1 MDRQGDDWE
10 KAMSP
15 PLPPPTQYPYLPWR
29 IMSSTIM
36 GVTGLLSRGF
46 LYGLNSVEVTGLDKF
61 LTLLESRRDPR
72 KRQRGL
78 ITGITPPLPP
88 PSPPPPHTNPPPSL
102 QPRQRV
108 SHPPSP
114 LPPPN

>member
-10 KAMSP
+10 KTMSP

-78 ITGITPPLPP
+78 ITGITPPPF
-88 PSPPPPHTNPPPSL
+88 
-102 QPRQRV
+102 
-108 SHPPSP
+108 P
-114 LPPPN
+114 LPHHHHPILTPLPVSNHVSV

>member
-15 PLPPPTQYPYLPWR
+15 PLPPPTQYPCLPWR
-29 IMSSTIM
+29 IMSSAIM
-36 GVTGLLSRGF
+36 GVTGMLSRGF

-61 LTLLESRRDPR
+61 LALLESRRDPR

-78 ITGITPPLPP
+78 ITGTSLPLPLP
-88 PSPPPPHTNPPPSL
+88 LPTTTRTNPLP
-102 QPRQRV
+102 V
-108 SHPPSP
+108 SNHVSV
-114 LPPPN
+114 